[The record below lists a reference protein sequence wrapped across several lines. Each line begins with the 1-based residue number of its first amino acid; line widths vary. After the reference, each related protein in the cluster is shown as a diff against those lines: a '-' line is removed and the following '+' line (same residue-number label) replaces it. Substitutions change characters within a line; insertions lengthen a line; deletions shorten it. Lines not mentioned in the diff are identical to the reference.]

1 MVAPIRYL
9 SRRSQQEKIGILQ
22 STEDEKVLE
31 VIGRVGIGTTIF
43 DADYNLDVRGDVRI
57 QGPLTVDQL
66 TVTGGGNTLSDLTV
80 QNDVIIGGGLTV
92 TGISTFASNVD
103 LNADLDVDGHT
114 ELDTLNVSIAAT
126 TASLTLANIGV
137 AVTAILDEDDLVSDR
152 DDALAT
158 QQSIKKYVDDQVTAQ
173 DLDFAGDSGTGSV
186 DLDSETFTI
195 AGTANEIETVGSGN
209 TLTVGLPNE
218 VNITTSLTVGSAT
231 TITGSGII
239 AGIVTGTLDND
250 LTLATSGTG
259 LSGSATYNNSGVVTF
274 TVTSDATDINT
285 PSTIV
290 SRDGSGNF
298 SAGTISADLTGVAS
312 TATKLETSRT
322 FELTGDVVA
331 SQISFDGTGNVSLA
345 ATIQPNSVALGDDTT
360 GDYVSSISGTSNQ
373 IAVDVTS
380 GEGTTPVI
388 SIPDNPTLPGTT
400 VTIAN
405 DLQVNRDL
413 NVNGNITIGG
423 TSATLF
429 TETLKVSD
437 SDIILG
443 FRTDAGGNDVSNDTT
458 ANHGGVA
465 VASTEGSPLI
475 SLIGAGETLP
485 TTYKKIMWFQ
495 QGSFAGLGTDAWLI
509 NYGVGIGSTQFPTG
523 TRLAAGSVQF
533 TENDLAVI
541 RNINASGIVTATNGF
556 VGNLTGTASTASNL
570 TRSVIAGNGL
580 TGGGELTADRTLTVG
595 VGTGITINSDNV
607 ELRNSENLT
616 GGTITKWDDGNG
628 QLTDSLVTE
637 TGTIVNVGSGITFY
651 TSTGIISATAYYGSG
666 GNLEDIIKAKL
677 EGITANFKPFDSGT
691 VTLGDTLA
699 VAEVDIIDNST
710 VGFITAVGFGSTAQY
725 YFNDVTAVGLTTD
738 ASVNT
743 TGIITSGGFTASG
756 GVFTGDGSGLTNL
769 GSVAAGVTVT
779 DNDIVRGTASVLNFG
794 SDIDVSLISAGIVT
808 VSLNNNQNFTG
819 IVTISTLGVS
829 GVSTFT
835 GTINANGNLDVDGHT
850 ELDDVNVSGV
860 STFASDVDINAGLD
874 VDGHTELDELNVS
887 GVSTFT
893 DVEIDGVLYDSN
905 NATGSNGQ
913 LLTSIGTGVS
923 WTNTTTTAAGQN
935 ILNVSASD
943 TYNLTSSDIVSGVA
957 TAGFISPTVVMTGT
971 GSVGIGTT
979 NPKVKLQIDG
989 ILGFGTV
996 YDIDEELLY
1005 TNIRIGDETTGGGGF
1020 NNIFMG
1026 IGAGNSNIDGGDN
1039 NFLGKYAGY
1048 YNTTGNRNNF
1058 FGRSAGL
1065 SNTTGSCNN
1074 MIGNGAGRCATV
1086 TGSNNNFLGT
1096 YAGKCASGSG
1106 GDNNFIGNKAGYCNT
1121 EGSHNNFLGS
1131 SAGYYNTTGNCNNF
1145 FGNYA
1150 GHYNTTGSNNN
1161 FLGDCAGY
1169 CNTEG
1174 SCNNMIGRGA
1184 GQCATVYGSDN
1195 NFLGNFAGKCASLG
1209 GGCNNFF
1216 GRCAGFNNT
1225 EGGDNNFLGNRA
1237 GYRNTEG
1244 DSNNFFGSFAGYY
1257 NTEGSYNNF
1266 LGSSAGYYNTTGGC
1280 NNFFGNYAGHY
1291 NTTGNYNNFIGHYG
1305 GYNNT
1310 EGSHNNFLGTLAGY
1324 YNTVGSFNNFLGD
1337 RAGYYNTTGCYN
1349 NFIGHYGGYNN
1360 TTGCHNNFLGTYA
1373 GYENTTGSCNNF
1385 IGHCGGYYNTTGS
1398 CNNFFG
1404 SYAGFSNTT
1413 GNDNNFFGRDAGCDQ
1428 TTGNNNVAIGYNVQL
1443 PNTTGSNQL
1452 VIGVGASAWINGDS
1466 SFNVG
1471 IGTTN
1476 PTSKLHVIGEVT
1488 ATDYNSTSDARLKN
1502 NIQIID
1508 DPLEKVLQIN
1518 GVSFNWIEDNRPSL
1532 GVIADNIQEILP
1544 ELVSDTDP
1552 KTVNYNGLIGLLIEV
1567 VKEQQAQ
1574 IESLNER
1581 LTKLE

>member
-1 MVAPIRYL
+1 MYL
-9 SRRSQQEKIGILQ
+9 VSQPLLLMLTLMQ
-22 STEDEKVLE
+22 D
-31 VIGRVGIGTTIF
+31 
-43 DADYNLDVRGDVRI
+43 LDVDGHTELDDLNVSGVSTFAGAIDANGD
-57 QGPLTVDQL
+57 LDVDGHTEL
-66 TVTGGGNTLSDLTV
+66 DDLNVSGVSTFTGAIDANGDLDVDGHTELDDLNVSGVSTFTGAIDANGDLDVDGHTELDDVNVSGVSTFTGAIDANGDLDVDGHTELDDVNVSGVSTFASDVDL
-80 QNDVIIGGGLTV
+80 NGDLDVDGHTELDDLNVSGVSTF
-92 TGISTFASNVD
+92 TGAIDANGDLDVDGHTELDDVNVSGVSTFTGAIDANGDLDVDGHTELDDLNVSGVSTFASNVD
-103 LNADLDVDGHT
+103 INAGLDVDGHTELDDLNVSGVSTFASDVDINAGLDVNGHTELDDVNVSGVSTFTGAIDANGDLDVDGHTELDDLNVSGVSTFTGAIDANGDLDVDGHT

-158 QQSIKKYVDDQVTAQ
+158 QQSIKKYVDNQVTSQ
-173 DLDFAGDSGTGSV
+173 DLDFVGDTGSGSV

-274 TVTSDATDINT
+274 TVASDATDVNT

-413 NVNGNITIGG
+413 NVNGNITVGG

-437 SDIILG
+437 SDIVLG
-443 FRTDAGGNDVSNDTT
+443 FRTDAGGNEVSNDTT

-485 TTYKKIMWFQ
+485 TTYKKIMWFN
-495 QGSFAGLGTDAWLI
+495 QGSLAGLGTDAWLI

-651 TSTGIISATAYYGSG
+651 TSTGIISATAYYGNG
-666 GNLEDIIKAKL
+666 GNLEDIVGEKL

-691 VTLGDTLA
+691 VILGDTLA
-699 VAEVDIIDNST
+699 VAEVNIIDNST

-743 TGIITSGGFTASG
+743 TGIITSGGFTVSG

-769 GSVAAGVTVT
+769 SSVAAGVTVS
-779 DNDIVRGTASVLNFG
+779 DNDIVRGTTSVLNFG

-819 IVTISTLGVS
+819 IVTISTLEVS

-835 GTINANGNLDVDGHT
+835 ETISANGDLDVDGHT
-850 ELDDVNVSGV
+850 ELDD
-860 STFASDVDINAGLD
+860 
-874 VDGHTELDELNVS
+874 LNVS

-893 DVEIDGVLYDSN
+893 DVEIDGALYDSN

-923 WTNTTTTAAGQN
+923 WTNTTTTATGQN

-943 TYNLTSSDIVSGVA
+943 TYKLTSSDIVSGVA

-996 YDIDEELLY
+996 YDDDEELLY

-1026 IGAGNSNIDGGDN
+1026 IGAGNSNIDGSYN
-1039 NFLGKYAGY
+1039 NFFGDRAGY
-1048 YNTTGNRNNF
+1048 YNTG
-1058 FGRSAGL
+1058 
-1065 SNTTGSCNN
+1065 
-1074 MIGNGAGRCATV
+1074 
-1086 TGSNNNFLGT
+1086 
-1096 YAGKCASGSG
+1096 
-1106 GDNNFIGNKAGYCNT
+1106 
-1121 EGSHNNFLGS
+1121 
-1131 SAGYYNTTGNCNNF
+1131 GYY
-1145 FGNYA
+1145 
-1150 GHYNTTGSNNN
+1150 
-1161 FLGDCAGY
+1161 
-1169 CNTEG
+1169 
-1174 SCNNMIGRGA
+1174 
-1184 GQCATVYGSDN
+1184 
-1195 NFLGNFAGKCASLG
+1195 
-1209 GGCNNFF
+1209 
-1216 GRCAGFNNT
+1216 
-1225 EGGDNNFLGNRA
+1225 
-1237 GYRNTEG
+1237 
-1244 DSNNFFGSFAGYY
+1244 
-1257 NTEGSYNNF
+1257 
-1266 LGSSAGYYNTTGGC
+1266 
-1280 NNFFGNYAGHY
+1280 
-1291 NTTGNYNNFIGHYG
+1291 
-1305 GYNNT
+1305 
-1310 EGSHNNFLGTLAGY
+1310 
-1324 YNTVGSFNNFLGD
+1324 NNFLGD
-1337 RAGYYNTTGCYN
+1337 RAGYRN
-1349 NFIGHYGGYNN
+1349 I
-1360 TTGCHNNFLGTYA
+1360 
-1373 GYENTTGSCNNF
+1373 TGS
-1385 IGHCGGYYNTTGS
+1385 I
-1398 CNNFFG
+1398 
-1404 SYAGFSNTT
+1404 
-1413 GNDNNFFGRDAGCDQ
+1413 
-1428 TTGNNNVAIGYNVQL
+1428 I
-1443 PNTTGSNQL
+1443 
-1452 VIGVGASAWINGDS
+1452 
-1466 SFNVG
+1466 
-1471 IGTTN
+1471 
-1476 PTSKLHVIGEVT
+1476 TS
-1488 ATDYNSTSDARLKN
+1488 
-1502 NIQIID
+1502 
-1508 DPLEKVLQIN
+1508 
-1518 GVSFNWIEDNRPSL
+1518 
-1532 GVIADNIQEILP
+1532 
-1544 ELVSDTDP
+1544 
-1552 KTVNYNGLIGLLIEV
+1552 
-1567 VKEQQAQ
+1567 
-1574 IESLNER
+1574 
-1581 LTKLE
+1581 